1 MAHFIDDPVDVVSAV
16 PDFENLGLLI
26 SSDDQIYLVGVSNPA
41 LGIDNPILAFK
52 SLSKAKEFISSTP
65 VCKGCFYSIS
75 IISFL

>member
-16 PDFENLGLLI
+16 PDFENLGLF

-41 LGIDNPILAFK
+41 MGIDKSIFAFR

-65 VCKGCFYSIS
+65 VHKGCYYSIS
-75 IISFL
+75 IISLL